1 MCFLL
6 LIARGGR
13 AVHIKVAADAL
24 ADSWKLPDEWG
35 VDTSNAAGRI
45 VAGVLA
51 SLAELEPAQ
60 WATVRRND
68 IDLVGI
74 EAVRKQLMTPR
85 LYQPV

>member
-1 MCFLL
+1 MDSGLWVVFMMCFLSL
-6 LIARGGR
+6 VSARGQPLPVNGR
-13 AVHIKVAADAL
+13 GSHFASD
-24 ADSWKLPDEWG
+24 PEG

-51 SLAELEPAQ
+51 SLAELAPAQ

-74 EAVRKQLMTPR
+74 EAVR
-85 LYQPV
+85 